1 MRIILIEGKLKQSVY
16 VFDFQNKNGEVG
28 GRYYLFVLD
37 LYTSSNENISCTY
50 CDINEICVVN
60 FFFVQK

>member
-1 MRIILIEGKLKQSVY
+1 MRIILIEGKLKHSVY

-28 GRYYLFVLD
+28 GRYSLFVLD
-37 LYTSSNENISCTY
+37 LYTSSNENISYTY